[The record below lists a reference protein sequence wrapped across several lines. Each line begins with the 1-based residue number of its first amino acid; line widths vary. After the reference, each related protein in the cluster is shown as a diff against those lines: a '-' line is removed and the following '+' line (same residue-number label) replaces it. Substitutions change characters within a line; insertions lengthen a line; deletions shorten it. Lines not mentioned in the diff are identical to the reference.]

1 MSEVAETVD
10 DVVIINKG
18 RIVSTGS
25 LNQITEGFNS
35 LEDAFFALTDDANA
49 GEW

>member
-35 LEDAFFALTDDANA
+35 LEDAFFCTNRR
-49 GEW
+49 